1 MIALTT
7 VVFALLVNVSES
19 WHGSSKSFLGRHN
32 VIKSHQI
39 SFRRLS
45 LHMSSPDETKSEEK
59 KEEDSPRANRPPI
72 MPFDFARDDIPIP
85 AKKVVKKDVQESAEM
100 TKFRRET
107 NNARANSN
115 RRVEDDESKAVVES
129 PGKWKKKNE
138 WVEDPSRP
146 TGYAN
151 QQLEDDEENWVPS
164 SDKEGVDKFLSDYFF
179 ESEYDSPKRKD
190 AKGVIRNVTLISGIF
205 GTVFTLLFYAFPGKF
220 ISYRG
225 TADFSK
231 RYSSDFINK
240 DPSELLNDKE
250 NEDQVRKVEQGGGE
264 FFDDGEGLPAKEQFD
279 QRIPYQK
286 NAEDA
291 RAPGRT
297 EYL

>member
-1 MIALTT
+1 
-7 VVFALLVNVSES
+7 
-19 WHGSSKSFLGRHN
+19 
-32 VIKSHQI
+32 
-39 SFRRLS
+39 
-45 LHMSSPDETKSEEK
+45 MSSTDETKSEEK
-59 KEEDSPRANRPPI
+59 KGEDSPRSNRPPI
-72 MPFDFARDDIPIP
+72 MPFDDFVRDDIVLPQ
-85 AKKVVKKDVQESAEM
+85 KKDVKKDVQESAEM
-100 TKFRRET
+100 AKFRRET
-107 NNARANSN
+107 NNARVNSN
-115 RRVEDDESKAVVES
+115 KWVEDDDSKAVVES
-129 PGKWKKKNE
+129 PGKWKKKND

-151 QQLEDDEENWVPS
+151 QQREDDEENWVPS

-179 ESEYDSPKRKD
+179 ESDYDSPKRKD
-190 AKGVIRNVTLISGIF
+190 AKGVIRNVTLISGVF
-205 GTVFTLLFYAFPGKF
+205 GTIFTLLFYAFPGKF

-264 FFDDGEGLPAKEQFD
+264 FFDNGEGIPAKEQFD

-286 NAEDA
+286 NSEDA